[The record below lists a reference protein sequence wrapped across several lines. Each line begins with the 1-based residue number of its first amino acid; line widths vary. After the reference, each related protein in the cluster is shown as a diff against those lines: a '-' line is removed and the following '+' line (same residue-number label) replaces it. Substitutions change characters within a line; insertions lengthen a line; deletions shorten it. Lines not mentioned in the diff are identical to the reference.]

1 MGLCQ
6 KVKFEGKL
14 FRCGRRPGHY
24 LEDGAEIFINITI
37 TVYNKLITRM
47 FVFGPPKNKLV

>member
-14 FRCGRRPGHY
+14 FRCERRPGHY
-24 LEDGAEIFINITI
+24 LEDEAEIFINIII

-47 FVFGPPKNKLV
+47 FVFGPPKIN